1 MQTQLMRMRRLS
13 LTEKSVALN
22 LKVNETVKPN

>member
-1 MQTQLMRMRRLS
+1 MQTQLTRMRRLS
-13 LTEKSVALN
+13 LTERGVALN